1 MVPRP
6 VSPPHG
12 VWVMPQLYSSAL
24 ASVKHARI
32 LRMGVTERIK
42 ANRAERTEYAEQIA
56 RLDAELVTLVNEG
69 LAGGVTAAE
78 LAATAGVSRARIYQI
93 RDGKR

>member
-1 MVPRP
+1 
-6 VSPPHG
+6 
-12 VWVMPQLYSSAL
+12 
-24 ASVKHARI
+24 
-32 LRMGVTERIK
+32 MGVTERIK